1 MSTKFKVVRGT
12 EERIQEYQYV
22 DGQVYF
28 AIDSG
33 RMYLDVKGERVPVG
47 GGNGVVIHYG
57 LIPEDLEPEAL
68 NTYSIT
74 SDMFENKQTTPQV
87 GDLIL
92 NSDGRF
98 LRITD
103 FDGEIYQCVVISVSG
118 AGGGSSGGGTGIG
131 QAM

>member
-47 GGNGVVIHYG
+47 GGKGLVINYG
-57 LIPEDLEPEAL
+57 LIPEHL
-68 NTYSIT
+68 
-74 SDMFENKQTTPQV
+74 
-87 GDLIL
+87 
-92 NSDGRF
+92 
-98 LRITD
+98 
-103 FDGEIYQCVVISVSG
+103 
-118 AGGGSSGGGTGIG
+118 
-131 QAM
+131 